1 MIRRLLSTAT
11 LVLAFQCALAGAAL
25 AASAEVFAGPG
36 DDELVRM
43 GKSIPGFGGLFYD
56 EEGRPNVYL
65 RDPGTAGA
73 VVKSLGPDVRVLR
86 GDYEFAE
93 LVRWRVGLRPLLGLP
108 GVVFLDVD
116 ETANR
121 VVLGVDATSETKSL
135 DLDRLERELLFRDVP
150 REAVVVRE
158 TAPFVEVLGVQ
169 DKFRPAPGGVQI
181 NFTGFLCTLGFNA
194 TRGNVSGFV
203 TNSHCSLVRGEAD
216 GTRYYQSLVAG
227 GAIGTELVDPAYTT
241 DSRCPT
247 GRKCRF
253 SDSAFVKYD
262 KKSLGSFAKVARPA
276 REGSLSLSPNG
287 ARFTVKGKAGGVVAG
302 QIVNKVGR
310 STGWSSGV
318 VTSSCADVSS
328 SATVY
333 TMFCQGIVRANAAG
347 GDSGSPVFV
356 RTKKNDVTLVGILW
370 AGGSD
375 GSGNTVFAF
384 SPLEN
389 VELEL
394 GTLKVH

>member
-1 MIRRLLSTAT
+1 MIRRLLPTAT
-11 LVLAFQCALAGAAL
+11 LVFAFQCALAGSVFAAP
-25 AASAEVFAGPG
+25 AEVFAGPG

-56 EEGRPNVYL
+56 KEGRLNVYL
-65 RDPGTAGA
+65 RDPGVVGA
-73 VVKSLGPDVRVLR
+73 VEKSLGSDVRVLR

-93 LVRWRVGLRPLLGLP
+93 LVRWRVGLRPLLALP

-121 VVLGVDATSETKSL
+121 IVLGIDSTSETRSL

-158 TAPFVEVLGVQ
+158 AAPFVEVLGVQ

-194 TRGNVSGFV
+194 TRGKVSGFV
-203 TNSHCSLVRGEAD
+203 TNSHCSTSRGTAD
-216 GTRYYQSLVAG
+216 GTRYYQSLQAG
-227 GAIGTELVDPAYTT
+227 GAIGTELVDPPYIT
-241 DSRCPT
+241 DSRCPA

-262 KKSLGSFAKVARPA
+262 KKSLGSFARIARPTG
-276 REGSLSLSPNG
+276 EGSLSLRANG
-287 ARFTVKGKAGGVVAG
+287 ARFTVKSKAGGVVAG

-310 STGWSSGV
+310 STGWTSGA

-333 TMFCQGIVRANAAG
+333 TMFCQSIVRANAVG

-370 AGGSD
+370 AAGSD
-375 GSGNTVFAF
+375 GSGNAVFAF

-389 VELEL
+389 VEMEL